1 MMLSETLPEP
11 QRQSPA
17 APRWSAFE
25 GERRIASGDPVDVAL
40 ATRDAVARGA
50 EQVLVFDDHTG
61 RVVDLDLRGSDDD
74 VRGCVLARLESAA
87 EHRGPGRPR
96 LGVVA
101 REVTLLPRHWAWLG
115 AQPGGASAALR
126 RLVDQARKGS
136 ERADRVRRAQDASF
150 RFMSAMGGDLPGYE
164 EAIRALFAG
173 DRERFDAHTAGWPAD
188 VRDHS
193 RSLAGDALREAAAG
207 AAAQTREAKATGVDE
222 RTDEAR

>member
-1 MMLSETLPEP
+1 MTLSEVLPDRP
-11 QRQSPA
+11 VRDPA
-17 APRWSAFE
+17 GSRWSAFE
-25 GERRIASGDPVDVAL
+25 GERRIGTGDPVGVAL
-40 ATRDAVARGA
+40 ATRDAVARAGDRP
-50 EQVLVFDDHTG
+50 VLVFDDATG

-74 VRGCVLARLESAA
+74 VRGRVLARLESAA
-87 EHRGPGRPR
+87 EPGAGAGAEQRGPGRPR

-136 ERADRVRRAQDASF
+136 QRQDRVRRSQDAAF

-173 DRERFDAHTAGWPAD
+173 DPERFDAHTAAWPTD
-188 VRDHS
+188 VRAHG
-193 RSLAGDALREAAAG
+193 RTLAADALRAE
-207 AAAQTREAKATGVDE
+207 
-222 RTDEAR
+222 

>member
-1 MMLSETLPEP
+1 MTLYETLSEP
-11 QRQSPA
+11 QGQTPA

-50 EQVLVFDDHTG
+50 EQVLVFDDRTG
-61 RVVDLDLRGSDDD
+61 RVVDLDLRGGDDD
-74 VRGCVLARLESAA
+74 VRGGVLARLESASDPGAAA

-136 ERADRVRRAQDASF
+136 ERADRVRRAQDAAF
-150 RFMSAMGGDLPGYE
+150 RFMSAIGGDLPGYE

-173 DRERFDAHTAGWPAD
+173 DAERFDAHTAGWPAD

-193 RSLAGDALREAAAG
+193 RWLATPALRSP
-207 AAAQTREAKATGVDE
+207 V
-222 RTDEAR
+222 

>member
-1 MMLSETLPEP
+1 MMTVIG
-11 QRQSPA
+11 Q
-17 APRWSAFE
+17 RWSAFE
-25 GERRIASGDPVDVAL
+25 GERRIATGDPVEVAL
-40 ATRDAVARGA
+40 ATKEIMGRVGDRT
-50 EQVLVFDDHTG
+50 VLVFDDATG
-61 RVVDLDLRGSDDD
+61 RLVDLDLRGDDDD
-74 VRGCVLARLESAA
+74 VRARILARTEGAAAEAGVGA

-136 ERADRVRRAQDASF
+136 EHKDRVRRAQDAAF

-173 DRERFDAHTAGWPAD
+173 DPERFDAHTAAWPAD
-188 VRDHS
+188 LRDHS
-193 RSLAGDALREAAAG
+193 RTLAADALHAP
-207 AAAQTREAKATGVDE
+207 ATPAPASTGE
-222 RTDEAR
+222 PR